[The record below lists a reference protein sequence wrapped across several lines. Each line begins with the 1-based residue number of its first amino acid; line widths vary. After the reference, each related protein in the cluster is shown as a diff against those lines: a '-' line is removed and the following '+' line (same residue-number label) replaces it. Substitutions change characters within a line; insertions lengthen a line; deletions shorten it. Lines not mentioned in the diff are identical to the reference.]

1 MATARSAVIDCE
13 GRRGRIGGWEGP
25 DTPDGSPHVVYADR
39 AAAVRCPCGWEHRL
53 VGGEVRSWGL
63 AMPEPA
69 PEPSARCARCGHGD
83 GRSYGHG
90 LPAANGGPVA
100 CESMVPTGAYYD
112 AGRVYG
118 IDRIPQ
124 RWEGRT
130 RCPCPAFV
138 PPKGEP

>member
-1 MATARSAVIDCE
+1 MSASKSKSMN
-13 GRRGRIGGWEGP
+13 GP
-25 DTPDGSPHVVYADR
+25 SGK
-39 AAAVRCPCGWEHRL
+39 AAANVTTKD
-53 VGGEVRSWGL
+53 
-63 AMPEPA
+63 
-69 PEPSARCARCGHGD
+69 ARCASCGHGD

-90 LPAANGGPVA
+90 LPDVRGSRAYQ
-100 CESMVPTGAYYD
+100 CESKVPTGAYYD

-138 PPKGEP
+138 PPKEEP